1 MRRKTTSRRA
11 GLLLV
16 DKEEG
21 PTSHD
26 VVQTARRTLDDRVG
40 HTGTLDPF
48 ATGLLL
54 LCVGSATRLAEYFH
68 RLSKRYVATLRL
80 GRETAT
86 HDPRGEVTG
95 RSEAWREL
103 GAEDLRRALEAYTGT
118 FRQRPPLYSA
128 KNVGGR
134 RAYEAARSDETPLL
148 EPVPVTVHELHL
160 SEWDPP
166 EARFSCRVSTGT
178 YVRALARDVGRDLGC
193 GAHLVRLRR
202 TDVGPF
208 SVEEAVPHRELA
220 EEGRI
225 PDRAWRPPA
234 EAVGWL
240 PRRDLDEE
248 ERERVSHGTPVGRG
262 RIVAPRGGADAG
274 EADGS
279 AVALLHRGELV
290 AVAEIRGERLQPRK
304 VFDAG

>member
-1 MRRKTTSRRA
+1 MRGRTSRRA

-26 VVQTARRTLDDRVG
+26 VVQTARRVLDSRVG

-54 LCVGSATRLAEYFH
+54 LCVGDATRLAEYFH

-80 GRETAT
+80 GRETDT

-103 GAEDLRRALEAYTGT
+103 EEDDLRRALDRYTGT
-118 FRQRPPLYSA
+118 FRQRPPRYSA
-128 KNVGGR
+128 KKVGGR
-134 RAYEAARSDETPLL
+134 RAYEAARSDEAPRL
-148 EPVPVTVHELHL
+148 EPVPVTVHELRL

-208 SVEEAVPHRELA
+208 SAEEAVPHRELA
-220 EEGRI
+220 ADGRI

-240 PRRDLDEE
+240 PRRELDEE

-262 RIVAPRGGADAG
+262 RVVAPRGTTDGGA
-274 EADGS
+274 EDG
-279 AVALLHRGELV
+279 APVALLHRGELV
-290 AVAEIRGERLQPRK
+290 AVAEVREGRLQPRK
-304 VFDAG
+304 VFDAA